1 MLVKPLI
8 KPTNQKSWTSRHN
21 TFTQKLDNLLE
32 MRNSETGNVTDDYNT
47 MTKTVQDLIGK
58 AIKAQVRIRAL
69 GGGWSFT
76 KVAATEGWLLD
87 TKQLNMKFTIG
98 KASTSNAYAGK
109 HTDLLFAQCG
119 NSVKEINDF
128 LKKQNRSLKTSGAS
142 NGQTIVGAFS
152 TGTHGSAIDFGAT
165 PDFIVGLH
173 IIISKERH
181 VYLERASYPVVSP
194 ALIQKLQTELVQD
207 DDLFNAALVSFGSFG
222 FIHGVMIETEELYL
236 LECYRQRLP
245 LDAALKKVMDTLDF
259 SGAVFLPYKS
269 ERPCCFQ
276 VVVNQYDMAGGV
288 YVDTKYKR
296 PYHTNYVPP
305 PKNTEQ
311 AGPGD
316 DLPTF
321 VGKLTELFPSV
332 THLIVNQLIK
342 ISYTTVDKVFGTLG
356 EIFYNTDTRGKVLS
370 TAIGIPISFVT
381 QVNDLLVTL
390 NKKHGPFAGILSYRY
405 VKKTEALLGFTKFGH
420 TCILEL
426 DGVESSFTRKFYDI
440 VWKELEARNI
450 PHSFHWGK
458 INNLN
463 ITKTKKMYGTNRDK
477 WLAARNK
484 LLPPTS
490 MAIFTNQLLTDIGL
504 DKTV

>member
-1 MLVKPLI
+1 MLIKPLI
-8 KPTNQKSWTSRHN
+8 KPTNLKAWPNRHN
-21 TFTQKLDNLLE
+21 TFTQKIDNLLE
-32 MRNSETGNVTDDYNT
+32 IRNGDSGNVLNDYNAS
-47 MTKTVQDLIGK
+47 TVMIQELIAK
-58 AIKAQVRIRAL
+58 AIKAKVRIRAL

-87 TKQLNMKFTIG
+87 TKQLNMVFNIT
-98 KASTSNAYAGK
+98 KASVSNACPGK
-109 HTDLLFAQCG
+109 PADLLFAQCG
-119 NSVKEINDF
+119 NSVKELNDF
-128 LKKQNRSLKTSGAS
+128 LKSKNKSLKTSGAS

-165 PDFIVGLH
+165 PDFVVGLH
-173 IIISKERH
+173 IIVSPNRH
-181 VYLERASYPVVSP
+181 VYLERASYPVAS
-194 ALIQKLQTELVQD
+194 AAFIQKLQTELVQD

-222 FIHGVMIETEELYL
+222 FIHGVMMETEDLYL

-245 LDAALKKVMDTLDF
+245 LNAALKKVMDTLDF
-259 SGAVFLPYKS
+259 STANFLPYKT

-276 VVVNQYDMAGGV
+276 VVINQYDLAGGV

-296 PYHTNYVPP
+296 PYNTNYTPP
-305 PKNTEQ
+305 VENTET

-332 THLIVNQLIK
+332 THLIVNQLVK
-342 ISYTTVDKVFGTLG
+342 TSYTTIDKAFGTLG

-370 TAIGIPISFVT
+370 TAIGIPINFVT
-381 QVNDLLVTL
+381 QVNDMLINL
-390 NKKHGPFAGILSYRY
+390 NKIHGPFAGILSYRY
-405 VKKTEALLGFTKFGH
+405 VKQTRALLGFTKFPH

-426 DGVESSFTRKFYDI
+426 DGVESSATRKFYDI
-440 VWKELEARNI
+440 VWKELENSNI
-450 PHSFHWGK
+450 PYSFHWGK

-463 ITKTKKMYGTNRDK
+463 ITRVKKIYGTNRDK
-477 WLAARNK
+477 WVAARNK
-484 LLPPTS
+484 LLPP
-490 MAIFTNQLLTDIGL
+490 ACLALFTNQLMKDIGL